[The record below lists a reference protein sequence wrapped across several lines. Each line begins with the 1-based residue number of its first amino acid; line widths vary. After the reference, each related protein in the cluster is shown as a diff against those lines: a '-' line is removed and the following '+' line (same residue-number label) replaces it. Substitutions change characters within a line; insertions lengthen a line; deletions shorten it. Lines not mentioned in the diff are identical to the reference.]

1 MVGTVLI
8 RLSTKVYNILEFVSP
23 PRFWREDYQG
33 PMTFEY
39 G

>member
-8 RLSTKVYNILEFVSP
+8 RLSTKIYNILEFVSP
-23 PRFWREDYQG
+23 AQFGREDYQE

>member
-8 RLSTKVYNILEFVSP
+8 RLSTKIYNILEFVSP
-23 PRFWREDYQG
+23 TQFGREDYQE